1 MSCFALLRVYFFTTY
16 GPRFVCVVKYDDTNR
31 HWLIWLMIYTTI
43 TTMLVKHLQKPLA
56 SIFCGCYAAHPILVA
71 SPLAKLDDDVGPLDW
86 TEDKCGDD
94 RQPEFFAGRV
104 CSLVLIL
111 FCCKWGYDNYIYIY
125 IHILCTLFYYQQ
137 IDNNA
142 RYFNENWR
150 FAVPQAVHIH
160 DILYVWR
167 LPMWVCLKIG

>member
-1 MSCFALLRVYFFTTY
+1 MYFLAHRHVTLVARFNFTCLIGEMSCFALLRVYFFTTY

-71 SPLAKLDDDVGPLDW
+71 SPLAKLNDDVGPLDW

-125 IHILCTLFYYQQ
+125 IHTYIVYIILLPADRQQ
-137 IDNNA
+137 
-142 RYFNENWR
+142 
-150 FAVPQAVHIH
+150 
-160 DILYVWR
+160 
-167 LPMWVCLKIG
+167 C